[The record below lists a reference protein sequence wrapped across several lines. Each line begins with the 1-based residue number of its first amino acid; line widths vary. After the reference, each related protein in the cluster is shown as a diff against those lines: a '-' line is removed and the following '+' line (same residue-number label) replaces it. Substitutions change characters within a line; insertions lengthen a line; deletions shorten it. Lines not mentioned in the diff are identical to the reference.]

1 MDLIYLDALKEHKLK
16 VSELP
21 EDARVGITE
30 ITNIVKGFQMAER
43 KGRKPTPQAMRK
55 LKTIDKWVYY
65 EILDYLNDTDKNDD
79 EIPFKAD
86 EVLEDLNDKNTST
99 PTPQADP
106 VGLAIDQELARL
118 LTEGK
123 TQLSLDELRRGAP
136 KTYKEIWDS
145 YETGE
150 ENGIVTSN
158 YSLIE
163 NDDEFFILKRK

>member
-21 EDARVGITE
+21 EDAKVGITE

-65 EILDYLNDTDKNDD
+65 EILDYLNDTDKNRDD
-79 EIPFKAD
+79 IPFSAD
-86 EVLEDLNDKNTST
+86 EVLEDLEDKKT
-99 PTPQADP
+99 PPKEEQADP
-106 VGLAIDQELARL
+106 VGLAIDQELADL
-118 LTEGK
+118 LAADK

>member
-1 MDLIYLDALKEHKLK
+1 MDLIYLDALKEHNLK

-79 EIPFKAD
+79 EIPFSAD
-86 EVLEDLNDKNTST
+86 EVLDELESKDASKIEE
-99 PTPQADP
+99 QADP
-106 VGLAIDQELARL
+106 VGLAIDQELSSLAEAGKNQ
-118 LTEGK
+118 LTLE
-123 TQLSLDELRRGAP
+123 ELRKNAP
-136 KTYKEIWDS
+136 KTYKEIWES

-150 ENGIVTSN
+150 ENGIVTSH

-163 NDDEFFILKRK
+163 NDNEIFILKRK

>member
-30 ITNIVKGFQMAER
+30 ITNIIKGFQMAER

-55 LKTIDKWVYY
+55 LKTLDKWVYY

-79 EIPFKAD
+79 EIPFVADDVLDDLKDDKANKPV
-86 EVLEDLNDKNTST
+86 EQS
-99 PTPQADP
+99 DP
-106 VGLAIDQELARL
+106 VGLAIDQELGNL
-118 LTEGK
+118 LAAGK
-123 TQLSLDELRRGAP
+123 TQIALEELRGSAP

-150 ENGIVTSN
+150 ENGIVTSH

-163 NDDEFFILKRK
+163 NDDEIFILKRK